1 MKTDFFPVL
10 WPLLSF
16 FFFNLLA
23 YGVQHFH
30 SITFWIWNSS
40 TGIPLPLLALF
51 IMMLPKA
58 YLTSHSRMFGSRWVI
73 KQNLVLTNRSVCE
86 HKDPGERCSDHKRD
100 WPRLAYECPEVSG
113 RCMGQR
119 WPAAESGALSAAV
132 CAGDLLKE
140 VSITVITSTTVWLQV
155 NNRQG
160 TQPHPSTESWIKD
173 LLSMAP
179 PYWTRSHLPL
189 SFSHQEASISLLFFS
204 IIGKTDWKPQSQ
216 KTNQSDHMDHSLV

>member
-1 MKTDFFPVL
+1 MKTDLFQSCDHCCVFQIF
-10 WPLLSF
+10 WHIECSTFTASSF
-16 FFFNLLA
+16 R
-23 YGVQHFH
+23 
-30 SITFWIWNSS
+30 IWNSS

-58 YLTSHSRMFGSRWVI
+58 HLTSHSRMFVSRWVI

-86 HKDPGERCSDHKRD
+86 HKDPGERSSDRKRD

-113 RCMGQR
+113 RCMGRQ
-119 WPAAESGALSAAV
+119 WPVTESGALSAAV
-132 CAGDLLKE
+132 CAWDVLKE
-140 VSITVITSTTVWLQV
+140 VSVIVITSTIVWLQG

-179 PYWTRSHLPL
+179 PYWTRSSLPL
-189 SFSHQEASISLLFFS
+189 CQSLPSGSFHKSFILINHREDRL
-204 IIGKTDWKPQSQ
+204 KT
-216 KTNQSDHMDHSLV
+216 TITEN